1 MAQLYDAISH
11 NKKNS
16 VFLIIAFVIIV
27 GLLSYF
33 LGILFANAY
42 IGLVFG
48 FLFVIIMVLIGYYS
62 GDSLILS
69 MHKAQEV
76 KKADDPYLV
85 NTIEGLAMAAGI
97 PTPRMYMIQEES
109 PNAFATGRDPKH
121 ASITV
126 TSGLR
131 KSLNRQELEGV
142 IAHEMSHIKNFD
154 IRYMMLV
161 TVLAGVVVLLSD
173 FILRSFLWG
182 GARSGDRK
190 NGGGVFL
197 VLILLGVALA
207 ILSPII
213 AQIIKF
219 AASRQREYLADA
231 DGALL
236 TRNPQGLAN
245 ALKKIRDAKD
255 KVVDD
260 ANKATS
266 HLFIENPL
274 RGLGGMNKLF
284 STHPDINVRI
294 QKLESM

>member
-1 MAQLYDAISH
+1 
-11 NKKNS
+11 
-16 VFLIIAFVIIV
+16 
-27 GLLSYF
+27 
-33 LGILFANAY
+33 
-42 IGLVFG
+42 
-48 FLFVIIMVLIGYYS
+48 
-62 GDSLILS
+62 
-69 MHKAQEV
+69 
-76 KKADDPYLV
+76 
-85 NTIEGLAMAAGI
+85 MAAGI

>member
-1 MAQLYDAISH
+1 MAQLYDAIAH
-11 NKKNS
+11 NKRNS
-16 VFLIIAFVIIV
+16 IFLILAFVLIV

-33 LGILFANAY
+33 LGFFFANPVM
-42 IGLVFG
+42 GLIFG
-48 FLFVIIMVLIGYYS
+48 FLFILVMILIGYYS

-69 MHKAQEV
+69 MHHAKEV

-85 NTIEGLAMAAGI
+85 NTIEGLALAAGLPAPKVYLI
-97 PTPRMYMIQEES
+97 EEDS
-109 PNAFATGRDPKH
+109 PNAFATGRDPQH

-131 KSLNRQELEGV
+131 KTLNRQELEGV
-142 IAHEMSHIKNFD
+142 LAHEMSHIKNFD
-154 IRYMMLV
+154 IRYMMFV
-161 TVLAGVVVLLSD
+161 AILAGVIVLMSD

-182 GARSGDRK
+182 GARSGERK
-190 NGGGVFL
+190 NGGIFL
-197 VLILLGVALA
+197 VLILIGIALA

-231 DGALL
+231 SGAML

-245 ALKKIRDAKD
+245 ALKRIRDAKD

-260 ANKATS
+260 ANKATA

-274 RGLGGMNKLF
+274 RGLGGMNNLF
-284 STHPDINVRI
+284 STHPDINQRI
-294 QKLESM
+294 KRLEEM